1 MVPSVHRL
9 MNFLEAIHKLTYDTG
24 SGRDPCTM
32 YYYRNLLNAR
42 NLKGHVKNSYRPYKQ
57 LFYTVLDALC
67 IVHFLHH
74 FHLADLDS
82 EIPFPDN
89 FMQMTNEDKI
99 DWLNET
105 CRTILKG
112 EFFDNED
119 DIFSS
124 LRKILEDPNH
134 EENYWVSC
142 RQNQRFHC
150 HFCDRNYACVGS
162 LKAHEER
169 VHNYIARVQKKTQS
183 KEQRKLKD
191 YISMLFKLILI
202 HRNLDEAVDMGDG
215 ERSTRSAKYELPI

>member
-1 MVPSVHRL
+1 MV
-9 MNFLEAIHKLTYDTG
+9 FQAIHKLTYDTG

-42 NLKGHVKNSYRPYKQ
+42 NVKGHVKNSYRPYKQ
-57 LFYTVLDALC
+57 LYYTVLDALC
-67 IVHFLHH
+67 IEQFLHH

-89 FMQMTNEDKI
+89 FMQMTNENKI

-134 EENYWVSC
+134 DENYWVSC
-142 RQNQRFHC
+142 RQNNRFHC
-150 HFCDRNYACVGS
+150 HFCDKNYACVGS
-162 LKAHEER
+162 LKAHEEK
-169 VHNYIARVQKKTQS
+169 VHNFVA
-183 KEQRKLKD
+183 
-191 YISMLFKLILI
+191 
-202 HRNLDEAVDMGDG
+202 
-215 ERSTRSAKYELPI
+215 